1 MLLLDQIAERHVT
14 SEQQNR
20 KIIMEA
26 LMIEAGRCLGFQTKQ
41 KEATVEF
48 VSRKD
53 VFILLPTGY
62 GKSVYYATIP
72 LIFDQLRGN
81 IVSLLIVVSPLNA
94 LLKDQVESYKI
105 KGLEAA
111 FLVLDV
117 GFGC

>member
-1 MLLLDQIAERHVT
+1 MLLLDHIAERHVT

-20 KIIMEA
+20 KINMEA
-26 LMIEAGRCLGFQTKQ
+26 LMIEAVRCLGFQTKQ

-81 IVSLLIVVSPLNA
+81 IVSSPLNA
-94 LLKDQVESYKI
+94 LMKDQVESYKI

>member
-1 MLLLDQIAERHVT
+1 
-14 SEQQNR
+14 
-20 KIIMEA
+20 
-26 LMIEAGRCLGFQTKQ
+26 MIEAARRCLGFETKQ
-41 KEATVEF
+41 KETTIEF

-53 VFILLPTGY
+53 VFILLPTDY

-81 IVSLLIVVSPLNA
+81 IGSLVVVVSPLNA
-94 LLKDQVESYKI
+94 LMNDQVESFKS

-117 GFGC
+117 GFVC

>member
-1 MLLLDQIAERHVT
+1 
-14 SEQQNR
+14 
-20 KIIMEA
+20 MEVS
-26 LMIEAGRCLGFQTKQ
+26 MIEAAGRCLGFETKQ
-41 KEATVEF
+41 KEATIEC

-53 VFILLPTGY
+53 VFILLPTAY

-81 IVSLLIVVSPLNA
+81 IGSVVVVVSPLIV
-94 LLKDQVESYKI
+94 LMKDQVESFKS

-117 GFGC
+117 GFAC